1 MSPGLDSYVVFRD
14 SNSQTTE
21 KTLPLDPRRND
32 EVGGGR
38 QLGAKYY
45 SLISS
50 GVQITGS

>member
-32 EVGGGR
+32 EVGGG
-38 QLGAKYY
+38 GV
-45 SLISS
+45 SLVLS
-50 GVQITGS
+50 ITV